1 MTSANGK
8 NAGRSNS
15 AVANSTP
22 ESDSDPQFRHAD
34 QLASEL
40 IRHLGL
46 KGAERTCRENHWSGV
61 LAAVKAYSKETH

>member
-1 MTSANGK
+1 MMSVNGK
-8 NAGRSNS
+8 GAGPSN
-15 AVANSTP
+15 P
-22 ESDSDPQFRHAD
+22 GQESGSDPQFRHTD

-61 LAAVKAYSKETH
+61 LAAVKAYSKEAH